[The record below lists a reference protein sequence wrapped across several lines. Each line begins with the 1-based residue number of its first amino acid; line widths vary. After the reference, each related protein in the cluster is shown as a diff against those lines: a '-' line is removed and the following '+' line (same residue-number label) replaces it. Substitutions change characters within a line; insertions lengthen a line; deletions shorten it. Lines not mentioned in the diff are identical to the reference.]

1 MSEILKVAF
10 FLFFIYLIISWAIY
24 NPKGAKKFKDDV
36 DSAFEDSFKTVS
48 DYVNSLD
55 DKEE

>member
-1 MSEILKVAF
+1 MSEILKVTF
-10 FLFFIYLIISWAIY
+10 FLFFFYLIISWSIY

-36 DSAFEDSFKTVS
+36 DSAFEDSFETIS

-55 DKEE
+55 DK